1 MASGKPPQLA
11 WSAAGSEVGLL
22 ALDRNG
28 NGKIDNGSELFTG
41 ISPQGVAA
49 PLRSGSAAPV
59 LSQSTMGTAALGRG
73 AHQGG
78 PKSAARKTG
87 LAALAFYDQ
96 PANGGN
102 GDGKIDALDAV
113 YSRLLVWVDKN
124 HDGISQPDELFTLAQ
139 LGITSISLN
148 PERAGWKDAF
158 GNKVNSK
165 VTVIRNGAAFWGY
178 DVLLTATK

>member
-49 PLRSGSAAPV
+49 PLRSGSATPA
-59 LSQSTMGTAALGRG
+59 LSQSAMGTATSGG
-73 AHQGG
+73 ARQGE
-78 PKSAARKTG
+78 PKSVTRKAG
-87 LAALAFYDQ
+87 LAALAFFDE
-96 PANGGN
+96 PANSGN
-102 GDGKIDALDAV
+102 GDGKIDAQDAV
-113 YSRLLVWVDKN
+113 YSRLLIWVDKN

-165 VTVIRNGAAFWGY
+165 VTVIRNGAVLWGY